1 MLNNTN
7 LSYDV
12 LKELELVTSEYY
24 LNESKKIII
33 NPLSAQKI
41 SDQLNTPIVNI
52 RTMKYDGNEVTGLE
66 AIVKAF
72 SKELIYH
79 LNDNLELN
87 DLSDVE
93 IEDER
98 NGDTLVLING
108 VWKNK
113 HVYNNVEEIE
123 DITTSATS
131 ASNVIPEHNHG
142 TGITNY
148 IVRFIDGITGKIGIS
163 KLIEENEYFR
173 TDIGF
178 RIGGSLRVKNIQH
191 MTELSNRILVQADNG
206 DILYKTID
214 EIITDV
220 VIQDHNHDDL
230 YYRKTQLQNSGQS
243 NVHWGNLTNIPSS
256 FTPSNHNSTHLPNG
270 TDSVYPSNT
279 EGYLMNDGSGNLS
292 WSSISI
298 VGDYAPTIHQHS
310 ASDITSGLL
319 PVSRGGTG
327 IGNLNAGYVKSNG
340 TNAFTSIASIPW
352 SDLSNI
358 PSSFTP
364 SNHNLIS
371 SHTVSGLTTG
381 HFLKALSSTT
391 FGFVAHGLT
400 YSDVGAASADHV
412 HDIADV
418 TSLQTA
424 LDGKQSTISVGTT
437 GQFYAWDKTMKAV
450 DWTYVANK
458 PSSFTPSAHSHL
470 WSEITD
476 KPSTFTP
483 SLHVHAI
490 ADITSLQTTLDGKQP
505 VHANLTSISN
515 LSTTPSGRFLV
526 TNGSAIVARS
536 LQNSDLPAIAIT
548 DTFVVS
554 SQAAMLALS
563 AAERGDVAV
572 RTDLNKSFIL
582 KGDNPASLS
591 DWQELLTPTDAVLS
605 VDGRTGVVSLS
616 DKYQPLDTDLTA
628 IAALTHSNRHVLISD
643 GSTWTRRAL
652 VAEDIPNLSATKIT
666 SGTLDNAY
674 LSFNPDYFVQGNLST
689 RTTNTGNTDVDSYSQ
704 SGFYRAARAAPH
716 LPTVAGYGIIH
727 TNYTSDLHAFQ
738 LASQWDSNELFY
750 RTKSDGIWRPWVE
763 LYHSG
768 NLNPADFSLTTHNHD
783 ALYAALSHNH
793 SIADVTNLQTALDG
807 KVPTSRTITAGTGL
821 SGGGSLS
828 ANRTINVSFGSTAGT
843 VCQGNDPRL
852 SDARTP
858 INNDY
863 YVQGSSSARTTNM
876 GSTDINLISQS
887 GFYRSS
893 SSAPN
898 LPSASTFGIIH
909 TQNTAN
915 TNAVQLASRLTANRL
930 YYRTKSEDTWKPWV
944 ELWHKGNFDPND
956 YAPAAHAASH
966 LYGGGDAIT
975 GEASFGIRSVST
987 SDVWS
992 VGGGLMYG
1000 GIGIISNT
1008 GTYRQAITFT
1018 DTGANGTNVLSV
1030 ITSIDAGATW
1040 TNVFNVSHSGTVKC
1054 NDTVIIDNPTA
1065 RHHLQL
1071 KRANYSTYNLYPS
1084 SYEGS
1089 SGGRALRIN
1098 VDSTSMFS
1106 FGDSGDLWVK
1116 RHLEVGGDLIVGATN
1131 STSDKVVR
1139 VLAGN
1144 NYNAGFEAYGGAS
1157 QGTGYLFVGQSST
1170 TGGGIFYNGDG
1181 NPTFATGETKDRV
1194 SFYRRTNGANHVVF
1208 EYPNSSNNV
1217 SFFGNI
1223 TSPNIQVGTG
1233 NDGVSTIQ
1241 MGNHHN
1247 AIRATY
1253 SNPIGIG
1260 ATTEFEY
1267 GYSPVDYV
1275 VSHKFYAKNP
1285 ISPKIVALE
1294 IQGSGIF
1301 LNAPVNLSAGLIMEP
1316 TSHAISTTPLVV
1328 TKPHYFL
1335 TGPSTYS
1342 TDMPLSTSGAQV
1354 GQIVVFTRGP
1364 GGYMS
1369 EWKIN
1374 GKSFPYGTAKI
1385 FVFNSEGEWV
1395 PVE

>member
-1 MLNNTN
+1 MFDDVELTN
-7 LSYDV
+7 AILEELSV
-12 LKELELVTSEYY
+12 VEMSATTSGGD
-24 LNESKKIII
+24 LQII
-33 NPLSAQKI
+33 NPFSPEDIHTKYGT
-41 SDQLNTPIVNI
+41 SMESI
-52 RTMKYDGNEVTGLE
+52 RSMIYNDERYTGLE
-66 AIVKAF
+66 AIITIL
-72 SKELIYH
+72 SKELESHITSKMTI
-79 LNDNLELN
+79 D

-93 IEDER
+93 I
-98 NGDTLVLING
+98 
-108 VWKNK
+108 
-113 HVYNNVEEIE
+113 
-123 DITTSATS
+123 
-131 ASNVIPEHNHG
+131 
-142 TGITNY
+142 TN
-148 IVRFIDGITGKIGIS
+148 
-163 KLIEENEYFR
+163 L
-173 TDIGF
+173 
-178 RIGGSLRVKNIQH
+178 Q
-191 MTELSNRILVQADNG
+191 NG
-206 DILYKTID
+206 DILQY
-214 EIITDV
+214 
-220 VIQDHNHDDL
+220 NNGFW
-230 YYRKTQLQNSGQS
+230 R
-243 NVHWGNLTNIPSS
+243 NVEYTS
-256 FTPSNHNSTHLPNG
+256 
-270 TDSVYPSNT
+270 
-279 EGYLMNDGSGNLS
+279 GSG
-292 WSSISI
+292 I
-298 VGDYAPTIHQHS
+298 PEIH
-310 ASDITSGLL
+310 D
-319 PVSRGGTG
+319 
-327 IGNLNAGYVKSNG
+327 
-340 TNAFTSIASIPW
+340 
-352 SDLSNI
+352 
-358 PSSFTP
+358 
-364 SNHNLIS
+364 LIS
-371 SHTVSGLTTG
+371 YHTVSGLTTG
-381 HFLKALSSTT
+381 HFLKALSPTT
-391 FGFVAHGLT
+391 FGFTSHGLT
-400 YSDVGAASADHV
+400 YSDVGAEPAFTKNTAFNKNFGSGHDDIPHGDHV
-412 HDIADV
+412 HDYSTLTNIPTSFTPSAHSHIIADI
-418 TSLQTA
+418 TNLQTT
-424 LDGKQSTISVGTT
+424 LDGKQSTISAGTT

-450 DWTYVANK
+450 DWAYVANKPTTFYTHPTGDGNLHVPATGTTNNKKVLTAGSTAGSLNWSFVDWADLLNK
-458 PSSFTPSAHSHL
+458 PSSFTPSPHS
-470 WSEITD
+470 
-476 KPSTFTP
+476 
-483 SLHVHAI
+483 HAI
-490 ADITSLQTTLDGKQP
+490 ADITNLQTTLNAKQP
-505 VHANLTSISN
+505 IHANLTSISN

-526 TNGSAIVARS
+526 TNGSEIVARS

-738 LASQWDSNELFY
+738 LASKWDSNELFY